1 MIEMILVFRLYSIF
15 EVCAKNES
23 FRLKLKSFT
32 IFYIFLNRSIDLILH
47 QKQCIGTIY
56 HFELHSKG
64 CTHSC
69 INYLLTLK
77 ICSMAFLTISLA
89 FGMLESRTGV
99 MACRMLKLQLKVG
112 WATRSSHMQVRKY
125 SACFKTSSSLGI
137 FLFPTEMIRLRMN

>member
-1 MIEMILVFRLYSIF
+1 MENYFQNQICSSHREFWYGESVLSIWNWSLSRKDYSNDFMIEMIIVFRLYSIF

-23 FRLKLKSFT
+23 LRFKYFT
-32 IFYIFLNRSIDLILH
+32 IFYIFWNRSIDLTLH

-56 HFELHSKG
+56 HFELHFKG

-99 MACRMLKLQLKVG
+99 MACRMLKL
-112 WATRSSHMQVRKY
+112 
-125 SACFKTSSSLGI
+125 
-137 FLFPTEMIRLRMN
+137 